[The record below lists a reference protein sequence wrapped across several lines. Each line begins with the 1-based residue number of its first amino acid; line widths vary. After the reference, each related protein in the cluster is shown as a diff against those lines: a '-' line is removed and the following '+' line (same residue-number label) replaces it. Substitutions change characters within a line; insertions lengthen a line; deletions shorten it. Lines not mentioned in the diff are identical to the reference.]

1 MKVRVEGRPGELE
14 ERVEDV
20 VRVIRKLAGHQ
31 DCDHDHLEKAGLTQN
46 KDAIPRKLELP
57 VLQGGVD
64 RSSKTVQ
71 RIRGKMLASMLE
83 VLREAREA

>member
-20 VRVIRKLAGHQ
+20 VKVIRKLAGKP
-31 DCDHDHLEKAGLTQN
+31 DCGHDHLEKAAPENPYQ
-46 KDAIPRKLELP
+46 IPRKLDLA

-64 RSSKTVQ
+64 RASKTVQ
-71 RIRGKMLASMLE
+71 KIRRKMVADMLE
-83 VLREAREA
+83 VLKEAK

>member
-1 MKVRVEGRPGELE
+1 MRVRVEGKPGELE
-14 ERVEDV
+14 ERAEDV
-20 VRVIRKLAGHQ
+20 VKVIRKLAGHQ
-31 DCDHDHLEKAGLTQN
+31 DCDHDHLEKAAAADQ
-46 KDAIPRKLELP
+46 IPRKLDLP

-71 RIRGKMLASMLE
+71 RIRRKMLADMLE